1 MKNLLADLWTVF
13 DEDNMPT
20 YVCLV
25 SLSLSLPDLQDY
37 LHFHIADVSTRW
49 SALFAAIDELKL
61 RNPGVVEDYTVSE
74 TTLEQV
80 FLSFAK
86 KYNNAAKKDNN
97 AAAKLLRTLSRTL
110 STSSRVESS
119 ERL

>member
-1 MKNLLADLWTVF
+1 MIICIA
-13 DEDNMPT
+13 
-20 YVCLV
+20 
-25 SLSLSLPDLQDY
+25 SLSLPVQDY
-37 LHFHIADVSTRW
+37 LHFHIADVSTQW
-49 SALFAAIDELKL
+49 SALFAAIEELKV

-86 KYNNAAKKDNN
+86 KYNNAAKRDNN
-97 AAAKLLRTLSRTL
+97 AAAKLLRTFSRTLSRTL
-110 STSSRVESS
+110 STSRDEVETS